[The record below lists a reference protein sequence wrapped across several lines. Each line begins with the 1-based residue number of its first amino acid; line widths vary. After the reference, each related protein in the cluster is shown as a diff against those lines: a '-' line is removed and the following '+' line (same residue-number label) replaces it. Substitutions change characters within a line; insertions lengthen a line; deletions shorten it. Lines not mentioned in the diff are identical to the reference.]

1 MTGPQARPDNRYW
14 RGALFTLLACLLFS
28 TQDALIKWLSD
39 DYTLLQLLLIRSALS
54 VPLMVLAVRA
64 RHGWQGLTTTKP
76 AAHILRAFFNLIAFL
91 SYYFAISRMPL
102 VDAVSIV
109 ASYPIFL
116 TLLSGLVLAEHPN
129 GRQILAIIAG
139 FIGVIFIVQPGG
151 SEVDWLGAGAALF
164 GCLMFAA
171 LAIQT
176 RRMSVSESTEL
187 MLLTG
192 SALILLVSALAAP
205 FLWIQPSANEF
216 ALMLLLGLI
225 GLGGQYFLTNGFKY
239 APVYIVGA
247 LEYSTLGWA
256 AFYGWV
262 IFHDLPTA
270 TVIAGALLVVGSGL
284 VVLVSEPGK
293 QN

>member
-1 MTGPQARPDNRYW
+1 MAGLQARPDNRYW
-14 RGALFTLLACLLFS
+14 WGALFTLLACLLFS

-39 DYTLLQLLLIRSALS
+39 GYTLLQLLLIRSALS

-139 FIGVIFIVQPGG
+139 FIGVIFIVQPGS

-256 AFYGWV
+256 AFYGWF

>member
-1 MTGPQARPDNRYW
+1 MAGLNARPDNHYW
-14 RGALFTLLACLLFS
+14 RGALFALLACLLFS

-102 VDAVSIV
+102 IDAVSIV

-129 GRQILAIIAG
+129 GRQILAVITG
-139 FIGVIFIVQPGG
+139 FIGVIFILQPGG

-192 SALILLVSALAAP
+192 SALILIVSALAAP

-216 ALMLLLGLI
+216 VLMLLLGLI
-225 GLGGQYFLTNGFKY
+225 GLGGQYSLTKGFKY
-239 APVYIVGA
+239 APVYVVGA
-247 LEYSTLGWA
+247 MEYSTLGWA
-256 AFYGWV
+256 AFYGWG
-262 IFHDLPTA
+262 IFHDLPTT
-270 TVIAGALLVVGSGL
+270 TVIVGALLVVGSGL

>member
-1 MTGPQARPDNRYW
+1 
-14 RGALFTLLACLLFS
+14 
-28 TQDALIKWLSD
+28 
-39 DYTLLQLLLIRSALS
+39 
-54 VPLMVLAVRA
+54 
-64 RHGWQGLTTTKP
+64 
-76 AAHILRAFFNLIAFL
+76 
-91 SYYFAISRMPL
+91 
-102 VDAVSIV
+102 
-109 ASYPIFL
+109 
-116 TLLSGLVLAEHPN
+116 
-129 GRQILAIIAG
+129 
-139 FIGVIFIVQPGG
+139 VIFIVQPGN

-270 TVIAGALLVVGSGL
+270 TVIAGALLGIVPAL
-284 VVLVSEPGK
+284 VWLERRLMGRFQVRLGPNRRSSHTNAGTIPSK
-293 QN
+293 APAITRALMLPMIK

>member
-1 MTGPQARPDNRYW
+1 VAGLHSRPDHRHW
-14 RGALFTLLACLLFS
+14 RGALFALLASLLFS

-39 DYTLLQLLLIRSALS
+39 NYTLLQLLLIRSALS
-54 VPLMVLAVRA
+54 VPLMFLAVRA
-64 RHGWQGLTTTKP
+64 RYGWQGLTTTKP
-76 AAHILRAFFNLIAFL
+76 AAHILRAFFNLVAFL
-91 SYYFAISRMPL
+91 SYYFALSRMPL

-109 ASYPIFL
+109 AAYPIFL

-129 GRQILAIIAG
+129 GRQILAVITG
-139 FIGVIFIVQPGG
+139 FIGVIFIVQPSG

-171 LAIQT
+171 LGVQT

-192 SALILLVSALAAP
+192 SALILVVSALAAP
-205 FLWIQPSANEF
+205 FLWIPPSANDF

-225 GLGGQYFLTNGFKY
+225 GLGGQYSLTNGFKY
-239 APVYIVGA
+239 APVYLVGA

-262 IFHDLPTA
+262 IFHDLPTTA
-270 TVIAGALLVVGSGL
+270 VIAGALLVVGSGL
-284 VVLVSEPGK
+284 VVLVSEHGK

>member
-1 MTGPQARPDNRYW
+1 MAGLQARPDNRYW
-14 RGALFTLLACLLFS
+14 WGALFTLLACLLFS

-39 DYTLLQLLLIRSALS
+39 GYTLLQLLLIRSALS
-54 VPLMVLAVRA
+54 VPLMVLAVRT

-151 SEVDWLGAGAALF
+151 SDVDWLGAGAALF

-225 GLGGQYFLTNGFKY
+225 AVSYTHLT
-239 APVYIVGA
+239 
-247 LEYSTLGWA
+247 
-256 AFYGWV
+256 
-262 IFHDLPTA
+262 LPTSD
-270 TVIAGALLVVGSGL
+270 LV
-284 VVLVSEPGK
+284 
-293 QN
+293 

>member
-1 MTGPQARPDNRYW
+1 
-14 RGALFTLLACLLFS
+14 
-28 TQDALIKWLSD
+28 
-39 DYTLLQLLLIRSALS
+39 
-54 VPLMVLAVRA
+54 MVLAVRA

-129 GRQILAIIAG
+129 GRQILAIITG

-247 LEYSTLGWA
+247 LEYSTGLGCFLRLGYFSRPA
-256 AFYGWV
+256 DSDSDRRCFAGGRQRSGCSRVRTRQTELTVLEVSSINFQCSRLPITSRQISATLCPRSQVKVNIGWLQLHML
-262 IFHDLPTA
+262 FA
-270 TVIAGALLVVGSGL
+270 TV
-284 VVLVSEPGK
+284 
-293 QN
+293 